1 MPRGPLDPLDPPEGA
16 CPPRAFC
23 GAAELEAPLSG
34 TCEWA
39 GCSGSRRVRWWRR
52 AWKLH
57 AAAGAVAA
65 LLSAAL
71 ALAIWR
77 SAGLQSAQSRAPEAP
92 TMASKAAED
101 LPGLQATGP
110 KAIDAPGLSLAGRAA
125 GLERVVA
132 ATTATSTTTRA
143 VSLFCFSVMV
153 SGEWERELVT
163 FQLQASAGI
172 FACDRTVVFSDG
184 PSLALGRDAE
194 GNDAATWPLRPTSEA
209 PDSRGLAPSSRT
221 ASRLSAT
228 ALARAFDELI
238 GDELGAMWAYDW
250 LVKADLDTVFF
261 PDRLRLHLADHGRGA
276 RYLLGCTP
284 RLPARARLHGALAA
298 FSAPAMEACGQR
310 CVHCHGARKWR
321 RTGGARRGVAWSSGS
336 LAARR
341 ARCRGRP
348 GRGTRSCSS
357 AWSCSGWRACR
368 ISPSWR
374 TRSASPPRAP
384 TTGGLRSTPTG
395 TSRAGS
401 AAGTGPTRQDSS
413 TGLACSVLRGRG
425 VRDLAAVVRCSSGST
440 SSR

>member
-298 FSAPAMEACGQR
+298 FSAPAMEAY
-310 CVHCHGARKWR
+310 
-321 RTGGARRGVAWSSGS
+321 RRG
-336 LAARR
+336 AAR
-341 ARCRGRP
+341 CGLELGQP
-348 GRGTRSCSS
+348 GREEGAVPRPAREGDAVMQQCLELLGVEGLSHLAVLADEECVPAPCSDN
-357 AWSCSGWRACR
+357 WRAAFHPYR
-368 ISPSWR
+368 DVSSWVGCWHW
-374 TRSASPPRAP
+374 SNQA
-384 TTGGLRSTPTG
+384 GQQHG
-395 TSRAGS
+395 SR
-401 AAGTGPTRQDSS
+401 
-413 TGLACSVLRGRG
+413 L
-425 VRDLAAVVRCSSGST
+425 
-440 SSR
+440 

>member
-310 CVHCHGARKWR
+310 VRAIGRGEVWPGARAAWPR
-321 RTGGARRGVAWSSGS
+321 GGRGAAAGPGGGRGHAAVPG
-336 LAARR
+336 AARGGGPVASR
-341 ARCRGRP
+341 RP
-348 GRGTRSCSS
+348 G
-357 AWSCSGWRACR
+357 
-368 ISPSWR
+368 
-374 TRSASPPRAP
+374 
-384 TTGGLRSTPTG
+384 
-395 TSRAGS
+395 
-401 AAGTGPTRQDSS
+401 
-413 TGLACSVLRGRG
+413 GRG
-425 VRDLAAVVRCSSGST
+425 VRPRPVLRQLEGCVPPLQGRLELGRLLALVQPGRTAARVSPVAFCEDAGSGT
-440 SSR
+440 